1 MRTKLMLVAAAA
13 AAAATVGPLPTASAY
28 CDLHFYQ
35 ATGYCNPCLLVAA
48 HSQRPQPIICPL

>member
-1 MRTKLMLVAAAA
+1 MRKKLML
-13 AAAATVGPLPTASAY
+13 AAATVATAAAFAPLPSANAY
-28 CDLHFYQ
+28 CDLHFHQ

>member
-1 MRTKLMLVAAAA
+1 MRSRIMFAAAA
-13 AAAATVGPLPTASAY
+13 VASAAAFAPLPQASAY